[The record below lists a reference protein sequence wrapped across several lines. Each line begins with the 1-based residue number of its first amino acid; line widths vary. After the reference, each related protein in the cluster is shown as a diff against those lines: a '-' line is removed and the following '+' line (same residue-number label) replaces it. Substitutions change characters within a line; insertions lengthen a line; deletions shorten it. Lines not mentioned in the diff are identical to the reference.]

1 MQSLKD
7 LISNLKD
14 LLNLAIIPAGV
25 GAIFLWGMCHYAPY
39 SAMGKWLVLQIFL
52 Q

>member
-1 MQSLKD
+1 MVEVLLK
-7 LISNLKD
+7 I
-14 LLNLAIIPAGV
+14 
-25 GAIFLWGMCHYAPY
+25 GAIALYPFGVAGLTLWGMCHYAPY